1 MNNRQRIFL
10 TVAVSALLLDTLYL
24 FIHRALSAS
33 GALQADLLHTTLI
46 LFAFAGGGIY
56 YYRASMGEEEQPMRL
71 IGRLVIAATLFMLV
85 IGITQLAATTHFTV
99 TIHSEVTSDGDVLA
113 PSSFAALVITIVLSV
128 IGGVCAL
135 MVFSSLTRLV
145 FLKRKKRTRRNFL
158 LLLISGG
165 TYIILDFLADA
176 NGFGLRSIETF
187 GIIAYTI
194 TIIAILINAFH
205 FSWILL
211 LSRREKLIN
220 LMLTLLG
227 FTLFLILTIYV
238 NNESETALAL
248 RAYHPML
255 QSFVSTVFE
264 FATASMGIGF
274 AGTLLHLPTAR
285 EFDRKKMEISSLRN
299 LSRLITQVFD
309 FDELM
314 TTTTHLA
321 LEVSEGDAAWLEIFT
336 STGRANSGHTA
347 MRNGTR
353 TSLLNITNDDIA
365 LLRTSDGG
373 PLRQLALTTGG
384 PVLIQ
389 DLASDLR
396 LDVKT
401 RDSRSIGTILMLPL
415 SSHGDIIGLLNV
427 TKQEAYA
434 FDQDAM
440 NVLSAFADMV
450 SVAIENSNLIRESI
464 VKERMQQEL
473 LVAQEMQR
481 SLLPQQLPHS
491 SRFEIAAR
499 SLPAFEVGGDYFDV
513 MPLDETHLGV
523 VVGDV
528 SGKGVSAALYM
539 AQLKGIFQALTSADT
554 FSTRD
559 ILIRMNTPLCLS
571 MERKSFISLLYAI
584 LDTQNGVLTY
594 SRAGHCPLLHV
605 RNGQAHYLQP
615 GGMALG
621 LDDGTRFSD
630 TLREEQLK
638 LEDGDILVM
647 YTDGITEARNPQ
659 DEEFQY
665 ERLTRSA
672 TAKVNGSAGEILDA
686 IIADVHTYSARAD
699 AEDDMTLLVLRWGGR
714 V

>member
-1 MNNRQRIFL
+1 MLIAA
-10 TVAVSALLLDTLYL
+10 VAALLLDTLYL
-24 FIHRALSAS
+24 FIHRALTTS
-33 GALQADLLHTTLI
+33 GAIQADVIHTTLM
-46 LFAFAGGGIY
+46 LFAFVGGGIY

-71 IGRLVIAATLFMLV
+71 IGRLAIAATVFILIIGV
-85 IGITQLAATTHFTV
+85 IQLAANTDYTV
-99 TIHSEVTSDGDVLA
+99 TIHSQVTTDGDILA
-113 PSSFAALVITIVLSV
+113 PSSFAALVIAIVLSV
-128 IGGVCAL
+128 TGGICAL
-135 MVFSSLTRLV
+135 LVFSSLTRLV

-176 NGFGLRSIETF
+176 NGFGLRSIETY
-187 GIIAYTI
+187 GIIAYVLTI
-194 TIIAILINAFH
+194 VAILINAFH

-220 LMLTLLG
+220 LLLTLLG

-238 NNESETALAL
+238 NNEGETALAL

-255 QSFVSTVFE
+255 HSFLSLVFE

-309 FDELM
+309 FEELM

-321 LEVSEGDAAWLEIFT
+321 LEVSEGDAAWLEIFP
-336 STGRANSGHTA
+336 SAGKGSSGHDTR
-347 MRNGTR
+347 RNGTR
-353 TSLLNITNDDIA
+353 TSLLNITTDDIE
-365 LLRTSDGG
+365 LLRTSDGQ
-373 PLRQLALTTGG
+373 PLRQLALTTSG

-389 DLASDLR
+389 DIASDLR
-396 LDVKT
+396 LDGET
-401 RDSRSIGTILMLPL
+401 RSLRSIATMLMLPL

-427 TKQEAYA
+427 TKQQAYA
-434 FDQDAM
+434 FDKDAM

-481 SLLPQQLPHS
+481 SLLPQQLPAS
-491 SRFEIAAR
+491 PRFEIAAR

-513 MPLDETHLGV
+513 MPLNETHIGV

-554 FSTRD
+554 LSTRD

-584 LDTQNGVLTY
+584 LDTEHGVLTY

-621 LDDGTRFSD
+621 LDDGIRFST
-630 TLREEQLK
+630 TLREEQLE
-638 LEDGDILVM
+638 LEDDDILVM
-647 YTDGITEARNPQ
+647 YTDGITEARNPG

-665 ERLTRSA
+665 ERLTRAVTANA
-672 TAKVNGSAGEILDA
+672 TGSAGEILDA
-686 IIADVHTYSARAD
+686 IVADVHTYSARAD
-699 AEDDMTLLVLRWGGR
+699 AEDDMTLLVLRWRGR